1 MKERNPMPIRKFS
14 LVGIIA
20 LALIILSL
28 VLELF
33 HFENET
39 LLNVQTYTVLISQI
53 LGNILFGVA
62 LLGYFLH
69 LKENKILKWTSL
81 FIGIFFVLNF
91 FTINNLFSLF
101 TDEFGL
107 IEKFSNS
114 TFFYIY
120 SILVSIDM
128 IFFGYAFSKLKSI
141 NKIIGFF
148 SVLFIL
154 TSVYVTTINIV
165 TTEISSILGNFNI
178 TMSEVMVRD
187 MLSKA
192 TYFNVVS
199 YGSLLAV
206 FITLFVNQKGVYTK
220 TFKVKVENGL
230 DEEN

>member
-28 VLELF
+28 VLEIF
-33 HFENET
+33 HFENEK
-39 LLNVQTYTVLISQI
+39 LLIVQTYIVLISQI

-62 LLGYFLH
+62 LLGYFLN

-81 FIGIFFVLNF
+81 FIGIFFILNF

-107 IEKFSNS
+107 IEKLSNS
-114 TFFYIY
+114 TFFYVY

-128 IFFGYAFSKLKSI
+128 IFFGYAFSKLKAI

-148 SVLFIL
+148 SVLFIF

-165 TTEISSILGNFNI
+165 TTEIASILDNFNI

-187 MLSKA
+187 MLTKA
-192 TYFNVVS
+192 TYFNILS

-230 DEEN
+230 NEEN